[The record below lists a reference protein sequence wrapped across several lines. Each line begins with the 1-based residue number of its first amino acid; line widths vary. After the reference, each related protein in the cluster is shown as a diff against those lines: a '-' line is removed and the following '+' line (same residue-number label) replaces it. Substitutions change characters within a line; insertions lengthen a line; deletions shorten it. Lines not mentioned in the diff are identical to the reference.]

1 MTKEQLN
8 QWYTL
13 RQQVVNGYHMSDYD
27 TQELTILNHLV
38 MEAANK
44 IHNDRMLDK
53 SW

>member
-1 MTKEQLN
+1 MTKEQLDT
-8 QWYTL
+8 WYGL
-13 RQQVVNGYHMSDYD
+13 FEQVRNGWYLSDRD
-27 TQELTILNHLV
+27 ELELVRLNHLV